1 VKQGGKVMALFAE
14 NQLMVNRHCLETINR
29 AFDAGL
35 ILTSNAYWTGLSS
48 IAGLQAQISAQVP
61 SASNPTAPLHE
72 TYSNFARHVNNML
85 TAARTYGVLIDA
97 NIATVASAA
106 ASARQATFEG
116 FFAANVPTGDPNQL
130 TGTEKQCQSFSGTA
144 G

>member
-1 VKQGGKVMALFAE
+1 MAVFAE

-35 ILTSNAYWTGLSS
+35 ILTSNAYWTGLNS
-48 IAGLQAQISAQVP
+48 IAGLQGQIAAQAP
-61 SASNPTAPLHE
+61 PAANAPLHE
-72 TYSNFARHVNNML
+72 TFSNLARHVNNML
-85 TAARTYGVLIDA
+85 TAAKTYGLLVDA
-97 NIATVASAA
+97 NIATVAAA
-106 ASARQATFEG
+106 AQGARQATFEG
-116 FFAANVPTGDPNQL
+116 FLTANVPVGDPNQL